1 VALRPPL
8 APYASDAARS
18 RGRLYP
24 VPASPTR
31 SEFQR
36 DRDRI
41 IHSTAFR
48 RLAHKTQ
55 VFVPLDGD
63 HFRTRLTHTIEVGQI
78 ARALARAL
86 AADEDLAEAVAL
98 AHDLGHTPFG
108 HAGEEALEACMK
120 PYGGFDHNAQA
131 LRVVT
136 LLERR
141 YADYDGLDLT
151 WEALEGI
158 VKHNGPL
165 LEGEDVSK
173 PSSFETPP
181 PAAPQDEGSET
192 PPPVAPQDEGSGTP
206 PSAAAG
212 DEGFGTPSLA
222 AAGDGGATRGRIFR
236 PVAPFILAFDSRYP
250 LELSSFAG
258 IEAQAAA
265 LADDIAYI
273 GHDIDDGL
281 RAGLFPLEAIAE
293 GAPFVAG
300 LLAEIAAR
308 HPGLERGRVIHEL
321 VRRVIT
327 RFVEDAIRTSRA
339 RLERHA
345 PQSPE
350 AVRAAGEAM
359 VALSPQMRAAERDLK
374 RFLFDNMYRH
384 ARVMGVWDRARDA
397 ISRLFPAFM
406 ETPGGMP
413 PEWATLAAGK
423 ADPARAVVVA
433 DYIAGMTDRYA
444 LGEVERLFGPRRG

>member
-1 VALRPPL
+1 VALRQPL
-8 APYASDAARS
+8 APYACDATKS
-18 RGRLYP
+18 RGRLYAVAP
-24 VPASPTR
+24 SPTR

-63 HFRTRLTHTIEVGQI
+63 HFRTRLTHSIEVGQI
-78 ARALARAL
+78 ARAITRAL

-141 YADYDGLDLT
+141 YAEYDGLDLT
-151 WEALEGI
+151 WETLEGI

-165 LEGEDVSK
+165 
-173 PSSFETPP
+173 
-181 PAAPQDEGSET
+181 
-192 PPPVAPQDEGSGTP
+192 
-206 PSAAAG
+206 AG
-212 DEGFGTPSLA
+212 QR
-222 AAGDGGATRGRIFR
+222 ATRPLPRYVR
-236 PVAPFILAFDSRYP
+236 DFDAVYP
-250 LELSSFAG
+250 LGLSTFAG

-273 GHDIDDGL
+273 GHDLDDGL
-281 RAGLFPLEAIAE
+281 RAGLFALDDIA
-293 GAPFVAG
+293 GAAPFVAG
-300 LLAEIAAR
+300 LLDAIAR
-308 HPGLERGRVIHEL
+308 KHPGLERGRVIHEL

-327 RFVEDAIRTSRA
+327 LFVEDAIRSAQA
-339 RLERHA
+339 RLA
-345 PQSPE
+345 QANPQS
-350 AVRAAGEAM
+350 ADDVRGADRAM
-359 VALSPQMRAAERDLK
+359 IALSDEMAAAEHDLK
-374 RFLFDNMYRH
+374 RFLFTNMYRH
-384 ARVMGVWDRARDA
+384 KQVLDVWARAEGA
-397 ISRLFPAFM
+397 ISRLFPAFL
-406 ETPGGMP
+406 ERPSLMP
-413 PEWATLAAGK
+413 AEWASQASARDG
-423 ADPARAVVVA
+423 AARAIVVA

-444 LGEVERLFGPRRG
+444 LGEAKRIAEGEIGA